1 MAALSAVAVIVSAL
15 VPVSAAQA
23 ATQAATQA
31 KDRTYFAAADGLD
44 VGRCDVRHACS
55 LEHAQD
61 LVRHEARKGR
71 DVTVLLEDG
80 TYRVTEPLV
89 FDARD
94 GGRDGHTVRWTA
106 APGARPVIS
115 GATPIS
121 GWSVHDEEAGVY
133 VADTPVG
140 VDSRQLY
147 VNGII
152 AQRASLPLANSD
164 VTPTP
169 TGLTVNNQQ
178 LAYLSGL
185 PDQGRIEFQSLGD
198 FTNRYSPVES
208 IDGSTITMAQPAWDN
223 NTWGWDTVQNSF
235 LAGPTW
241 SLENSLAFL
250 DQVGE
255 WYLDPSAGKLYYKPG
270 DGVDPDDLDV
280 ELPQVESLVSISG
293 TYDEPVTGLAFDG
306 IEFTGTS
313 WLGPSTHGYATQQNG
328 AFIKDAYDY
337 RPDDA
342 FTSCSRGCEMFERAR
357 FDAWYQEP
365 AAVQVSAAHGISLT
379 NNRFTDLGQTA
390 LGIGNDANAMLSG
403 VGLGASGIDVV
414 GNVFNEVGGHGIA
427 VGGVREDAH
436 HPSDPRMINKDI
448 RIENNTVNRVAVE
461 YKDNSGILSTYATN
475 VQIVHNEVANV
486 AYDGIDTGYG
496 WGINDAGGSAEY
508 VRRGYYNWHPLY
520 TTPTTL
526 KDNLV
531 AGNLIHHTKA
541 RFADGGSLYNL
552 SASPGTVVE
561 RNYLFNVS
569 GVGLYLDEGTR
580 YTTYRQ
586 NVLQGTNPW
595 IFTNAYSDG
604 NNTSDNMIRENWFNS
619 GGAQIPNAEERN
631 NQLIDN
637 VSVAGTSWPQGALD
651 VMCEAGV
658 APEYRTTLNANLFG
672 LAQCPVDAPIG
683 DGYETTAVS
692 ASQSYFGQQVGGSG
706 TAFGVAAAGAD
717 VWGGGGQRDDAF
729 GALYRTGSFTA
740 GSSVSV
746 RVDTINDTNAWAKSG
761 VMVRNDMAAPGAS
774 SGYAIAAV
782 TPRNGVVFQWD
793 ANGDG
798 YLDSAS
804 QARVDTHRAVWVRLD
819 RVGGQVSASYSY
831 DGVNYRPIGSPV
843 TLPGAA
849 EVQDGGVFSTSH
861 DVARAAI
868 NVFSDLRPAE
878 PAGSDR
884 P

>member
-1 MAALSAVAVIVSAL
+1 MLAATLAPLQS
-15 VPVSAAQA
+15 AQA
-23 ATQAATQA
+23 SPQDR
-31 KDRTYFAAADGLD
+31 DRTYYAAPDGRD
-44 VGRCDVRHACS
+44 VGRCQATRPCS
-55 LEHAQD
+55 LEHVQD
-61 LVRHEARKGR
+61 VVRHEARKGR
-71 DVTVLLEDG
+71 DITVLLADG
-80 TYRVTEPLV
+80 TYRVAEPLE
-89 FDARD
+89 FRAQD
-94 GGRDGHTVRWTA
+94 GGRDGRTVRWTA
-106 APGARPVIS
+106 APGAEPVIS
-115 GATPIS
+115 GATEVS
-121 GWSVHDEEAGVY
+121 GWSVYDEDAGVY
-133 VADTPVG
+133 VADAPRG
-140 VDSRQLY
+140 LDSRQLY
-147 VNGII
+147 VNGVI
-152 AQRASLPLANSD
+152 AQRASLSLANSD

-169 TGLTVNNQQ
+169 AGLTINNRR
-178 LAYLSGL
+178 LDYLGEL
-185 PDQGRIEFQSLGD
+185 PDQDRIEFQSLGD

-208 IDGSTITMAQPAWDN
+208 IDGSMITMAQPAWDN

-241 SLENSLAFL
+241 YLENSLAFL
-250 DQVGE
+250 DEVGE
-255 WYLDPSAGKLYYKPG
+255 WYLDPSAGKVYYKPG
-270 DGVDPDDLDV
+270 AGVDPDDLDV
-280 ELPQVESLVSISG
+280 ELPRVESLVSIAG
-293 TYDEPVTGLAFDG
+293 TYDEPVTGLELDG
-306 IEFTGTS
+306 IQFTGTS
-313 WLGPSTHGYATQQNG
+313 WLGPSSHGYATQQNG
-328 AFIKDAYDY
+328 AYIKDDYDY

-365 AAVQVSAAHGISLT
+365 AAVQISAARDITLS
-379 NNRFTDLGQTA
+379 NNRFTNLGQTA
-390 LGIGNDANAMLSG
+390 LGIGNDANATLAG
-403 VGLGASGIDVV
+403 IGLGASGIDVL

-508 VRRGYYNWHPLY
+508 VRRGYYNWHPRY

-531 AGNLIHHTKA
+531 AGNLVHHTKA

-595 IFTNAYSDG
+595 IFTNAYSEG

-619 GGAQIPNAEERN
+619 GGAQIPNAEQRN

-637 VSVAGTSWPQGALD
+637 VSVSGTNWPQGALE
-651 VMCEAGV
+651 VMCAAGV
-658 APEYRTTLNANLFG
+658 APAHRTTLNANLFG
-672 LAQCPVDAPIG
+672 LAQCPVEAPV
-683 DGYETTAVS
+683 DDRFETTALS
-692 ASQSYFGQQVGGSG
+692 ADESYFGQRE
-706 TAFGVAAAGAD
+706 TTFGVAGSGAD

-729 GALYRTGSFTA
+729 GALYRAGSVSS
-740 GSSVSV
+740 GSSVSA
-746 RVDTINDTNAWAKSG
+746 RVDTLNDTNAWAKSG
-761 VMVRNDMAAPGAS
+761 VMIRNDLAAPGTSA
-774 SGYAIAAV
+774 GYAIAAV

-793 ANGDG
+793 ANADG
-798 YLDSAS
+798 YVDTAA
-804 QARVDTHRAVWVRLD
+804 QARIDTHRAVWVRLD
-819 RVGGQVSASYSY
+819 RTDGRVAASYSY
-831 DGVNYRPIGSPV
+831 DGVNYRQIGSAV
-843 TLPGAA
+843 ALPGAA
-849 EVQDGGVFSTSH
+849 EVQDGGIFSTSH
-861 DVARAAI
+861 DVSTAAI
-868 NVFSDLRPAE
+868 NVFSNPRLGA
-878 PAGSDR
+878 AQ
-884 P
+884 

>member
-23 ATQAATQA
+23 APQVAQQVAQQGR
-31 KDRTYFAAADGLD
+31 DRTYFAAADGLD
-44 VGRCDVRHACS
+44 VGRCDIRHACS
-55 LEHAQD
+55 LEHAQE

-115 GATPIS
+115 GAAPVS

-169 TGLTVNNQQ
+169 TGVTINNQQ
-178 LAYLSGL
+178 LGYLSGL

-379 NNRFTDLGQTA
+379 NNRFTNLGQTA

-403 VGLGASGIDVV
+403 VGLGASGVDIV

-475 VQIVHNEVANV
+475 VRIVHNEVANV

-531 AGNLIHHTKA
+531 AGNLVHHTKA

-619 GGAQIPNAEERN
+619 GGAQIPNAEARN
-631 NQLIDN
+631 NQLVDN
-637 VSVAGTSWPQGALD
+637 VQVAGTSWPQGALD

-658 APEYRTTLNANLFG
+658 APQYRTTLNANLFG
-672 LAQCPVDAPIG
+672 LAQCPVEAPVG
-683 DGYETTAVS
+683 DGYETTAAS
-692 ASQSYFGQQVGGSG
+692 AGDSYFGQRG

-761 VMVRNDMAAPGAS
+761 VMVRNDMTAPGAS

-798 YLDSAS
+798 YLDTAA

-831 DGVNYRPIGSPV
+831 DGVNYRRVGSPV

>member
-1 MAALSAVAVIVSAL
+1 MAALSAVAVIVSTL
-15 VPVSAAQA
+15 VPVQAAQA
-23 ATQAATQA
+23 APQV

-44 VGRCDVRHACS
+44 VGECEVKHACS
-55 LEHAQD
+55 LERAQE
-61 LVRHEARKGR
+61 LVRQEARKGR

-80 TYRVTEPLV
+80 TYRVSEPLE
-89 FDARD
+89 FSAQD

-115 GATPIS
+115 GSAPIS

-133 VADTPVG
+133 VADTPPG

-152 AQRASLPLANSD
+152 AQRAALPLANSD
-164 VTPTP
+164 VTPTA
-169 TGLTVNNQQ
+169 TGLTINNQQ
-178 LAYLSGL
+178 LDYLGDL

-365 AAVQVSAAHGISLT
+365 AAVQVSAAQGISLT
-379 NNRFTDLGQTA
+379 NNRFTNLGQTA

-403 VGLGASGIDVV
+403 VGLGASGIDVL

-496 WGINDAGGSAEY
+496 WGANDAGGSAEY

-526 KDNLV
+526 KENLV

-604 NNTSDNMIRENWFNS
+604 NNTSDNMIRENWYNS

-637 VSVAGTSWPQGALD
+637 VSVSGTSWPQGALD

-658 APEYRTTLNANLFG
+658 APQYRTTLNANLFG
-672 LAQCPVDAPIG
+672 LAQCPVDAPVS
-683 DGYETTAVS
+683 DWYETTAAS
-692 ASQSYFGQQVGGSG
+692 AGASYFGQRE

-717 VWGGGGQRDDAF
+717 VWGAGGQRDDAF
-729 GALYRTGSFTA
+729 GALYRAGSFSA

-761 VMVRNDMAAPGAS
+761 VMVRNDLTQPGAS

-793 ANGDG
+793 ADGDG
-798 YLDSAS
+798 YLDTGA

-819 RVGGQVSASYSY
+819 RAGGQVSASYSY
-831 DGVNYRPIGSPV
+831 DGVNYRRIGSPV

-849 EVQDGGVFSTSH
+849 EVQDGGIFTTSH
-861 DVARAAI
+861 DATTGAI
-868 NVFSDLRPAE
+868 NVFSNLAPAE
-878 PAGSDR
+878 PAASTQ